1 MGRKCCVIGCNNDY
15 KNNKVFRLPSEKHK
29 PEERARWIK
38 AIPRDTT
45 AYDIESCGHGI
56 SLSKKGR
63 GFFTLVFFPYL
74 KIHPTMEENTHT
86 IINGNVNENV
96 LDALNKQQLIQ
107 MVLNLNQ
114 TISKL
119 HEDFQRVT
127 NLRLYHLERNLCMSQ
142 QYNRRDTLE
151 IIGIP
156 MHVEEQQM
164 EDEII
169 EIFKDAKVT
178 VNRQNIKKMDVQ
190 AAHRIGKKGVVI
202 VKVVNRKFIRAAL
215 INGKNLASNKRY
227 GDETRLFLNDSFT
240 SEFRF
245 LNYVIRRAAK
255 DKRLFKYKVRNGVN
269 FVQKDQD
276 SNFIEI
282 GHANDLDNLGIE
294 IPSRV

>member
-1 MGRKCCVIGCNNDY
+1 
-15 KNNKVFRLPSEKHK
+15 
-29 PEERARWIK
+29 
-38 AIPRDTT
+38 
-45 AYDIESCGHGI
+45 
-56 SLSKKGR
+56 
-63 GFFTLVFFPYL
+63 
-74 KIHPTMEENTHT
+74 MEENTHT
-86 IINGNVNENV
+86 NINGNVNENV

-151 IIGIP
+151 ISGIP

-215 INGKNLASNKRY
+215 INGNNLAGNKRY

-240 SEFRF
+240 PEFRF

-294 IPSRV
+294 IPPRV